1 MTAARS
7 CPCSFAPIHL
17 QPYAPVLPL
26 LCDECMIFVPHR
38 PNAVVCTR
46 VRESSLW
53 AAVVTAIRFLDGHPS
68 SPEPP
73 APIPPVTNLSTPA
86 VRVGVGA
93 VVRRAGDSSILVGV
107 RCGSH
112 GAGYSPFF
120 CARGGCIASLSFTF
134 FSASGRCQVDIWR
147 CTRRLL
153 LLWACCPFHLH
164 DSRTGG

>member
-7 CPCSFAPIHL
+7 CPCCFAPIHL

-73 APIPPVTNLSTPA
+73 APVPPVTNLSTPA

-120 CARGGCIASLSFTF
+120 LRSWWLHCFPVVHFFLSKWALPGGHLEVHSSTVAFVGVLPLSF
-134 FSASGRCQVDIWR
+134 A
-147 CTRRLL
+147 
-153 LLWACCPFHLH
+153 
-164 DSRTGG
+164 

>member
-1 MTAARS
+1 M
-7 CPCSFAPIHL
+7 F
-17 QPYAPVLPL
+17 LPAFTWSYTPL
-26 LCDECMIFVPHR
+26 RGHHSRDEVTVVTSHR

-68 SPEPP
+68 FPEPP
-73 APIPPVTNLSTPA
+73 TPVPPVTKFSTPA

-112 GAGYSPFF
+112 GAGYALP
-120 CARGGCIASLSFTF
+120 R
-134 FSASGRCQVDIWR
+134 
-147 CTRRLL
+147 
-153 LLWACCPFHLH
+153 
-164 DSRTGG
+164 